1 MINSN
6 PYYNEIPRR
15 LRQHIYNIGQILIHP
30 QLRTLVWEATR
41 NCNLSCFHCCIP
53 KADWRIGSE
62 LTTQQA
68 KRIFAEIAEDLNPK
82 EIHVAITGGEPTLRK
97 DLIEMVKF
105 LSDLSFKTVGVDSN
119 GINYAKDLSL
129 LDKLVEAG
137 MTVGT
142 IGVDGLREGYKKTR
156 GVDYFNKII
165 NVLRYVI
172 SKYSDMLYL
181 TTFTVVNNYNKNE
194 IPELMEILADIGL
207 KYARVSPVSKIG
219 RAASVYERLYKLS
232 PQDLYS
238 LLQWIANKREEY
250 KCGKFPMEI
259 ELSDDGWCGLKYEL
273 LTKSIEHIF
282 FCATG
287 ITVASILYD
296 GKISACPHIS
306 RDLTIQGD
314 ALKERFSDVWNNRF
328 QSFRNKNWLKKGKCK
343 ACDQWVY
350 CRGGAMHYRDKD
362 GTMKQCIYDDVKEV
376 DHYEKRLRSP
386 KLKMIQKGGITM
398 ARIKIKDLPRD
409 RKISKEELRQVFGGL
424 QVLGGLQISGGL
436 KFPKDWIAQTQMI
449 PSSYGY
455 TSVEVGG

>member
-6 PYYNEIPRR
+6 PYSNEMPRR
-15 LRQHIYNIGQILIHP
+15 LREHIGNIEQILIRP
-30 QLRTLVWEATR
+30 KLRTLVWEATR
-41 NCNLSCFHCCIP
+41 NCNLSCRHCCIP

-194 IPELMEILADIGL
+194 IPELMEILVDIGL

-328 QSFRNKNWLKKGKCK
+328 QLFRNKNWLKKGKCK
-343 ACDQWVY
+343 NCEEWLY
-350 CRGGAMHYRDKD
+350 CRGGPMHYRDKN
-362 GTMKQCIYDDVKEV
+362 GTMKRCIYDEVKEV
-376 DHYEKRLRSP
+376 DHYEES
-386 KLKMIQKGGITM
+386 LKSAEALTT
-398 ARIKIKDLPRD
+398 ARIKIKDLP
-409 RKISKEELRQVFGGL
+409 I
-424 QVLGGLQISGGL
+424 
-436 KFPKDWIAQTQMI
+436 IA
-449 PSSYGY
+449 
-455 TSVEVGG
+455 